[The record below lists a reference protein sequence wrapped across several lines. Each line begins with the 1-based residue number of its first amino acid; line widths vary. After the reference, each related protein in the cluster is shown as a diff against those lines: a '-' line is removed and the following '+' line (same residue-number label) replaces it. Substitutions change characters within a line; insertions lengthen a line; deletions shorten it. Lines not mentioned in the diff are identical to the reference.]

1 MLEKISKICVYL
13 LIFLVPVFFLPT
25 TAWPLA
31 WNKYLLLAVLAG
43 LALIFWLIQ
52 IIKTG
57 VLKLKWTKLA
67 TAVFI
72 LLVTLGL
79 ATIFSNA
86 RGVSFWQIISA
97 GSYLNFIFYPSRIF
111 GVVFG

>member
-1 MLEKISKICVYL
+1 MLYLYQTRITIIALNKTNCKHMLEKISKSCVYL

-43 LALIFWLIQ
+43 LAFIFLLIQ

-57 VLKLKWTKLA
+57 VFELKWTKLA
-67 TAVFI
+67 TAGFI
-72 LLVTLGL
+72 LFFTFCL
-79 ATIFSNA
+79 
-86 RGVSFWQIISA
+86 
-97 GSYLNFIFYPSRIF
+97 Y
-111 GVVFG
+111 